1 MKPTIVK
8 LIFAPAAVSLLLLIA
23 LMIKMS
29 VDEMSKGIYSFDTFF
44 VSASFTLLSVSL
56 LAFMWGLSKEI

>member
-29 VDEMSKGIYSFDTFF
+29 VDEISNGIYSFDTFF
-44 VSASFTLLSVSL
+44 IGTSFTLLSVSL
-56 LAFMWGLSKEI
+56 LAFMWGLAKES